1 MADKIFADGCYF
13 KKNPKAP
20 DYVIGQ
26 ISIDS
31 KKFREFMDLNTN
43 HDGWLN
49 IDVTISKKTGNPYC
63 SLNDYMKTTG
73 QQIKKE
79 KDIEAGVVDI
89 DYGSGESQEAPSS
102 EDTIEYPD
110 EAIDPLDIPF

>member
-13 KKNPKAP
+13 KRNPKAP
-20 DYVIGQ
+20 DYVVGQ

-31 KKFREFMDLNTN
+31 KKFRDFMDLNTN

-63 SLNDYMKTTG
+63 SLNDYVKPTG
-73 QQIKKE
+73 EPTKKE
-79 KDIEAGVVDI
+79 KDIEAGVVD
-89 DYGSGESQEAPSS
+89 YGAGESQETEST
-102 EDTIEYPD
+102 EDTIEYPE
-110 EAIDPLDIPF
+110 EAINEADIPF